1 MNRIKK
7 SAPFVL
13 LSTGHGALIVN
24 RNDHHTA
31 ADGVTFGVGHQL
43 FDTSLYDPGEVDMA
57 LQLLE
62 LRRTHFG
69 DGVVALDCGA
79 NVGVHAVEWARFM
92 TGWGKVVAFEAQE
105 RIYYALAGN
114 LALNNLFNASAVH
127 AAIGAEVGMIEVP
140 LLDYSRPASFGSFEL
155 KPSAR
160 LEAIGQAV
168 DHAHGPK
175 APVNLITIDHLECE
189 RVDFIKLDIEGMEME
204 ALQGAARTLAAHTP
218 VLIVEHVKAAPRT
231 LQPFL
236 EGLGYACFN
245 TEMSI
250 VAVHADDPTV
260 SSIQPTGRPPV

>member
-7 SAPFVL
+7 PAPFVL
-13 LSTGHGALIVN
+13 LSTGHGAMIVN

-43 FDTSLYDPGEVDMA
+43 FETSVYDPGEVDMA

-62 LRRTHFG
+62 LRRSHFG

-79 NVGVHAVEWARFM
+79 NVGVHAIEWARFM

-114 LALNNLFNASAVH
+114 LALNNIFNASAVH
-127 AAIGAEVGMIEVP
+127 AAIGAEVGTIEVP
-140 LLDYSRPASFGSFEL
+140 QLDYSRPASFGSFEL
-155 KPSAR
+155 KPSVR
-160 LEAIGQAV
+160 HEAIGQDIDRV
-168 DHAHGPK
+168 HGAK
-175 APVNLITIDHLECE
+175 VPVNLITIDYLECE

-204 ALQGAARTLAAHTP
+204 ALQGAAQTLALHKP
-218 VLIVEHVKAAPRT
+218 VLIVEHVKAAPHT

-245 TEMSI
+245 TDMSI
-250 VAVHADDPTV
+250 VAVHRSDPTL
-260 SSIQPTGRPPV
+260 SSIQPTGNPPV